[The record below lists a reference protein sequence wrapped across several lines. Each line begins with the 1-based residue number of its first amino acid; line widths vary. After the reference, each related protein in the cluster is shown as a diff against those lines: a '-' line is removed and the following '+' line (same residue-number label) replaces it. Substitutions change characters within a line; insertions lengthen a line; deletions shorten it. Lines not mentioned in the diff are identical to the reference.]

1 MTFKCIIFFKKS
13 KMRFGHYLL
22 HFRPFWT
29 SKSDL
34 KIVQKSIKNRPGN
47 KHWIL
52 QSFELH
58 FFTSKWEHNEKRS
71 KKGSQNSGG
80 KMVARVTWRPL
91 WPKEDPRWTPDG
103 PQKFQ
108 SGRADPKMTSKW
120 VQNAS
125 KMTSAGL
132 IFGLKR
138 SCHFRFLCKKWREFC
153 LGKEDLSEGKW
164 PHSTQ

>member
-1 MTFKCIIFFKKS
+1 MTFKCILFFKKS
-13 KMRFGHYLL
+13 KMRFEYYLI

-58 FFTSKWEHNEKRS
+58 FLTSKSKHSEKKS
-71 KKGSQNSGG
+71 KKASKTVVEKWCQESPGD
-80 KMVARVTWRPL
+80 PF
-91 WPKEDPRWTPDG
+91 DPRMTPDG
-103 PQKFQ
+103 PQKLQ
-108 SGRADPKMTSKW
+108 SGPADPKMTSKW
-120 VQNAS
+120 LQNES
-125 KMTSAGL
+125 NMSPKWTENHS
-132 IFGLKR
+132 KR
-138 SCHFRFLCKKWREFC
+138 SCHFRVLRKKWREFC
-153 LGKEDLSEGKW
+153 LCKEDLSEGKW